1 MMIRVFILFVLTAV
15 PVTVV
20 SQKLTSSYGKAT
32 KQDLEMSFF
41 DGDTTAP
48 AVVLYQSGYLNSNT
62 LEFTFFRRIKIL
74 KKEGTNLAEFTFNA
88 DEDSFVRGR
97 TLNLVNGKIVEDKL
111 GKGSIFRQ
119 QVSLGDWYYR
129 IAMPNVR
136 EGSVIE
142 IEYKRFL
149 LPVSY
154 KFEDRIPV
162 VRAELLLEENPQIN
176 FRKTQSGYSTIRST
190 RNFFYADYVPAF
202 KTESFTNSPENYITR
217 FDFDI
222 LSISLPGLMRG
233 FTTDWEAVNDLLL
246 EDTYFGKVLSG
257 NSSYLNEITKM
268 IEVAHEGDIARLL
281 AAYEAIKKINWNNE
295 ERLYASVTGLR
306 SRFTG
311 GSANSSE
318 INMML
323 YQLLQRLGIKSFM
336 VAMSTR
342 ENGLLNPVYPSLQKL
357 NYAIV
362 YAEVDGKGYV
372 MDATEKELPFG
383 MLPYRALN
391 QQGRLVEK
399 GPGRWIDLTP
409 ERPEKRVV
417 KCDLRID
424 EYGQFA
430 GKVSEEM
437 EDYAAFSFRKGYLI
451 HTSDD
456 EFAESLEKVRL
467 GFNIKD
473 FRLTNIENIYE
484 KCVIESDVAVT
495 GKVQKAGDLLIIN
508 PFIIDQITE
517 TPFKNEER
525 VYPVDF
531 TLRQI
536 NEYSAIIEIPDG
548 YEVQTLPAQ
557 ANYKTKDRGLDVTF
571 SYSAENG
578 SVIVS
583 FKYEQTKIVF
593 LPVDYPDLR
602 EVYSKLIAKQAEP
615 VVLKRK
621 ADERN

>member
-1 MMIRVFILFVLTAV
+1 MIRVFILFVLTAV
-15 PVTVV
+15 PVTVS

-74 KKEGTNLAEFTFNA
+74 KKAGTNLAEFTFNA
-88 DEDSFVRGR
+88 DENSFVRGR

-111 GKGSIFRQ
+111 GKKSIFRQ
-119 QVSLGDWYYR
+119 QVSSGNWFYR

-176 FRKTQSGYSTIRST
+176 FRKTQSGYTTIRST
-190 RNFFYADYVPAF
+190 RDFFYADYVPAF
-202 KTESFTNSPENYITR
+202 KTESFMNSPENYITR

-222 LSISLPGLMRG
+222 LSISLPGFIMG
-233 FTTDWEAVNDLLL
+233 FTTDWEAVNELLL

-257 NSSYLNEITKM
+257 NSSYLDEITKM
-268 IEVAHEGDIARLL
+268 IEGDHEGDMARMK
-281 AAYEAIKKINWNNE
+281 AAYEAIKEISWNNE
-295 ERLYASVTGLR
+295 VRLYSSGTGLR
-306 SRFTG
+306 PMFTG

-323 YQLLQRLGIKSFM
+323 CQLLQKLGMKSSM
-336 VAMSTR
+336 IAMSTR

-362 YAEVDGKGYV
+362 YAEIEGNGYV
-372 MDATEKELPFG
+372 MDATEKQMPFG
-383 MLPYRALN
+383 MLPFRALN
-391 QQGRLVEK
+391 QQGRLVERGAGK
-399 GPGRWIDLTP
+399 WIDLTP
-409 ERPEKRVV
+409 ERPEKVVV

-424 EYGQFA
+424 ESDQLA

-437 EDYAAFSFRKGYLI
+437 EDYAAFRFRKDYHLY
-451 HTSDD
+451 TSDD
-456 EFAESLEKVRL
+456 EFAESLEKVRP
-467 GFNIKD
+467 GFNIRD
-473 FRLTNIENIYE
+473 FRLTNIDDIYQN
-484 KCVIESDVAVT
+484 CVIESDVIVT
-495 GKVQKAGDLLIIN
+495 GRVQKAGDLLIIN
-508 PFIIDQITE
+508 PFIAGQFSE

-548 YEVQTLPAQ
+548 YEVQTLPAP

-571 SYSAENG
+571 LYSLDNG

-583 FKYEQTKIVF
+583 FRYEQTKIVF

-615 VVLKRK
+615 VVLKRR